1 MPLDALFHTHSHNDC
16 CADYVDPIKR
26 SLHPLL
32 LFTQSDPPIYQNL
45 LETPFHSSSVDFLN
59 IRRPHND
66 IDLAQLACQ
75 PSAVFLR
82 LFHHRC
88 PWYID
93 VYQVHPNGITVGDVL
108 QQIHQQ
114 LHTQIHP
121 RHFYNEE
128 LTDSDRAE
136 ITKAFQARCRNDP
149 ALIRR
154 GVLQID
160 YLGDKIIFEG
170 LVRAAKGL
178 WELKLSR
185 RRL

>member
-1 MPLDALFHTHSHNDC
+1 MLLSNAFFHIHNDC
-16 CADYVDPIKR
+16 CADYVDPTKR

-59 IRRPHND
+59 IRRPHNE

-82 LFHHRC
+82 LFHHRF

-93 VYQVHPNGITVGDVL
+93 VYQVHPNGITVADVL

-128 LTDSDRAE
+128 MTDSDRAE
-136 ITKAFQARCRNDP
+136 ITKAFQVRCRNDP

-160 YLGDKIIFEG
+160 YLGDKIIFDG